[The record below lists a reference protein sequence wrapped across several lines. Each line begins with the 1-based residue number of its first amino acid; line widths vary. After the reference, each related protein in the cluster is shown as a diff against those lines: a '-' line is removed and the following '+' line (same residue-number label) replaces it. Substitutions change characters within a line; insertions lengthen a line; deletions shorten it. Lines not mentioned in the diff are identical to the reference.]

1 MTGNM
6 GKSDRIIRILV
17 AAAVAVLYF
26 TNVISGTLGV
36 ILLVLSGIL
45 LITGIIGT
53 CPLYLLFGL
62 STRTKKV

>member
-6 GKSDRIIRILV
+6 GKFDRIIRILI
-17 AAAVAVLYF
+17 AVTIAVLYF

-36 ILLVLSGIL
+36 ILLVLSGIF
-45 LITGIIGT
+45 LITGLVGT

-62 STRTKKV
+62 SSRTKKA

>member
-6 GKSDRIIRILV
+6 GKSDRIIRILI
-17 AAAVAVLYF
+17 AVTIAVLYF
-26 TNVISGTLGV
+26 TNAISGTLGV

-45 LITGIIGT
+45 LITGLVGT

-62 STRTKKV
+62 SSRTKKA